1 MKFLPNIKYFLFA
14 TIMVG
19 LFIPL
24 MQQISPQSEVPPLKG
39 AIVYAEDIEFS
50 WDDWYSGEYQ
60 LNKGTFLNE
69 NFGYRADFV
78 RINNDVN
85 YTIFGI
91 FAAPNVYEGKNG
103 HLFRFH
109 QKNFNFETNF
119 KGASYYNEQSK
130 KLEAITKKLEE
141 QGVTLILSIS
151 PAKYTYH
158 RHDLPDKFQKGMY
171 SDSTNY
177 KCLRNALKDK
187 QVNWIDLNAYFE
199 KQRDKLTYPLY
210 AKGGVH
216 WTRVGAYEG
225 MRELLKYAEK
235 VSGKEMPEV
244 RTKNW
249 RKFEWKID
257 RDISN
262 TINLSE
268 PWPEP
273 IQLMYADVI
282 PADSTVERPNVLVVS
297 DSYFDVISWSGVP
310 QGYFSDDYNYW
321 YYNKKSFDNKHNKTD
336 VDKSK
341 IVEETK
347 DRDVIVIMTTLLNLP
362 NLSWGFIDEVY
373 NAEYPKIVD

>member
-1 MKFLPNIKYFLFA
+1 M
-14 TIMVG
+14 
-19 LFIPL
+19 
-24 MQQISPQSEVPPLKG
+24 MQKISPQSEVPPLKG

-50 WDDWYSGEYQ
+50 WDNWYSGEYQ
-60 LNKGTFLNE
+60 LNKGKFLNE

-78 RINNDVN
+78 RMNNDVN
-85 YTIFGI
+85 YALFGI
-91 FAAPNVYEGKNG
+91 FAAPNVYEGENG

-109 QKNFNFETNF
+109 QEDFNFETNF
-119 KGASYYNEQSK
+119 KGASYFNEQCS
-130 KLEAITKKLEE
+130 KLEVITRKLEE

-158 RHDLPDKFQKGMY
+158 RHDLPGKFKKGMY

-177 KCLRNALKDK
+177 KCLRNALSDK
-187 QVNWIDLNAYFE
+187 KVNWIDLNDYFE
-199 KQRDKLTYPLY
+199 KHRNDLTYPLY

-225 MRELLKYAEK
+225 MGELLKYAEK
-235 VSGKEMPEV
+235 VSGRDMPEV

-273 IQLMYADVI
+273 NQLMYADVI
-282 PADSTVERPNVLVVS
+282 PADSSVERPNVLIVS
-297 DSYFDVISWSGVP
+297 DSYFDVVAWSGVP

-373 NAEYPKIVD
+373 NADYP